1 MEQKSSHLLSK
12 LINNRRAVLLPREN
26 DEILNNQI
34 FQAFIVK
41 NEQYDQTTDLKRKN
55 FNSHLPFRATDFFNA
70 TELRKLTLKALTE
83 FSCILDI
90 CIVTY
95 VSLI

>member
-1 MEQKSSHLLSK
+1 MMKSLIMKYFKLLLSK
-12 LINNRRAVLLPREN
+12 TSSMIKPP
-26 DEILNNQI
+26 IG
-34 FQAFIVK
+34 
-41 NEQYDQTTDLKRKN
+41 NEKISIATYL
-55 FNSHLPFRATDFFNA
+55 FRATDFFNA

-95 VSLI
+95 FSLI